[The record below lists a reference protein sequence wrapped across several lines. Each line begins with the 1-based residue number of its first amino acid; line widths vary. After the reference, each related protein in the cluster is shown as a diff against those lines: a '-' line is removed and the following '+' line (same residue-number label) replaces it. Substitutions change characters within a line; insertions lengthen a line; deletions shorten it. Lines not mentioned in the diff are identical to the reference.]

1 LNAASANRFRYGD
14 APKETAV
21 DIKTVSDVQYQLMS
35 QSGWYHDKAANCERM
50 ALASVDTAIRA
61 RHIKDRDNWLEI
73 AARIDAAEEAVKSR
87 KI

>member
-1 LNAASANRFRYGD
+1 MPNFWYDFRVLRPLLYRPSAR
-14 APKETAV
+14 
-21 DIKTVSDVQYQLMS
+21 IVQYQLMS

-61 RHIKDRDNWLEI
+61 RDIKDRDNWLEI